1 MTKKTVFAIIQEQ
14 WQKGIAMACKATS
27 VYLTVT
33 PIDQPLKSVLRK
45 TFFVA
50 AELRKFVNSPEFKE
64 KYPESQYRIIT
75 EVY

>member
-1 MTKKTVFAIIQEQ
+1 
-14 WQKGIAMACKATS
+14 MAGKATS

-33 PIDQPLKSVLRK
+33 PINQPLKTVLRK
-45 TFFVA
+45 TFFIA

-64 KYPESQYRIIT
+64 KYPESEYCIIT

>member
-1 MTKKTVFAIIQEQ
+1 
-14 WQKGIAMACKATS
+14 MAGKATS

-64 KYPESQYRIIT
+64 RYPESEYRVIT

>member
-1 MTKKTVFAIIQEQ
+1 
-14 WQKGIAMACKATS
+14 MAGKATS

-33 PIDQPLKSVLRK
+33 PIDQPLKSVFRK

-50 AELRKFVNSPEFKE
+50 ADLRKFVNSPEFKE
-64 KYPESQYRIIT
+64 KYPDTEYQIIT

>member
-1 MTKKTVFAIIQEQ
+1 
-14 WQKGIAMACKATS
+14 MAGKATS

-33 PIDQPLKSVLRK
+33 PINQPLKSVFNK

-64 KYPESQYRIIT
+64 KYPDTEYQIIT

>member
-1 MTKKTVFAIIQEQ
+1 
-14 WQKGIAMACKATS
+14 MAGKATS

-33 PIDQPLKSVLRK
+33 PINQPLNAVFRR

-64 KYPESQYRIIT
+64 KYPQSQYCIIT